1 MPRYAR
7 PKLASSANAK
17 RTKPYSGTETTICRP
32 SHSGSSYNGYG
43 RLNTECWMQEFPMRE
58 VVIASSVRTPVGRAV
73 KGTLRATRPD
83 ELGAIAI
90 KGALDR
96 VPQLDP
102 KEIEDVILGCAMPEA
117 EQGNNVART
126 ASLRA
131 GVPIEASAMTINR
144 FCSSGLQAIAMAAER
159 IMAGGAEVIVAG
171 GTESMSMVPMGGN
184 KISPNPWLV
193 EHYPDSLISMGL
205 TAERLASRFNISRE
219 GADNFSLRSHQ
230 KALAAIAAGKFDEET
245 VPVPVSFTT
254 PNGSKPKREEIIFKM
269 DEGPRADTSL
279 EALLALKPAFH
290 VKGTV
295 TAGNSSQMSDGAAAA
310 VVMSAERAK
319 ALGIKPLARYVS
331 FATAGYKPEEMGLG
345 PVFAIPKALK
355 IAGLKLS
362 DIDVIELNEAFA
374 AQSLAVIK
382 EAGLD
387 PDRVNP
393 NGGAIALGHPLGCT
407 GAKLTATIIRELKR
421 RNAKYGLVTMCVGG
435 GMGAA
440 GIFEN
445 L

>member
-1 MPRYAR
+1 
-7 PKLASSANAK
+7 
-17 RTKPYSGTETTICRP
+17 
-32 SHSGSSYNGYG
+32 
-43 RLNTECWMQEFPMRE
+43 MRE
-58 VVIASSVRTPVGRAV
+58 VIIASSVRTPVGRAF

-83 ELGAIAI
+83 ELAAITI
-90 KGALDR
+90 KGALER
-96 VPQLDP
+96 VPQIDP
-102 KEIEDVILGCAMPEA
+102 QEIEDVILGCAMPEA
-117 EQGNNVART
+117 EQGMNVARI

-131 GVPIEASAMTINR
+131 GLPVEVSALTINR

-159 IMAGGAEVIVAG
+159 IMSGGADMIVAG
-171 GTESMSMVPMGGN
+171 GTESMSMIPMGGH

-193 EHYPDSLISMGL
+193 DHYPDAYLSMGL
-205 TAERLASRFNISRE
+205 TAERLATRFGITRE
-219 GADNFSLRSHQ
+219 AADEFSLRSHQ
-230 KALAAIAAGKFDEET
+230 KALAAIQAGKFEDET
-245 VPVPVSFTT
+245 VSVPVSFTT
-254 PNGSKPKREEIIFKM
+254 PNGSKPKRQEIIFKA

-290 VKGTV
+290 AKGTV

-310 VVMSAERAK
+310 VVMSADRAK
-319 ALGIKPLARYVS
+319 ALGIKPLARYLA

-345 PVFAIPKALK
+345 PVFAIPKVLK
-355 IAGLKLS
+355 MAGLKLS

-374 AQSLAVIK
+374 AQSLAVIN

-387 PDRVNP
+387 PERVNP

-421 RNAKYGLVTMCVGG
+421 RNARYGMVTMCVGG

-445 L
+445 LN

>member
-1 MPRYAR
+1 
-7 PKLASSANAK
+7 
-17 RTKPYSGTETTICRP
+17 
-32 SHSGSSYNGYG
+32 
-43 RLNTECWMQEFPMRE
+43 MRE
-58 VVIASSVRTPVGRAV
+58 VVLVSSVRTPVGRAN

-83 ELGAIAI
+83 ELAAIAI

-102 KEIEDVILGCAMPEA
+102 NEIEDVILGCAMPEA
-117 EQGNNVART
+117 EQGMNVARI

-131 GVPIEASAMTINR
+131 GLPEQISAMTINR
-144 FCSSGLQAIAMAAER
+144 FCSSGLQSIAMAAER
-159 IMAGGAEVIVAG
+159 IQAGGAEVIIAG
-171 GTESMSMVPMGGN
+171 GTESMTMIPMGGH
-184 KISPNPWLV
+184 KVAPNPWLV
-193 EHYPDSLISMGL
+193 ENHPGAYLSMGL
-205 TAERLASRFNISRE
+205 TAERLAERFHITRE
-219 GADNFSLRSHQ
+219 EADAFSLASHQ
-230 KALAAIAAGKFDEET
+230 KALAAIAAGNFADET
-245 VPVPVSFTT
+245 IPVPVSFTT
-254 PNGSKPKREEIIFKM
+254 PNGSKPKRTEIIFKT
-269 DEGPRADTSL
+269 DEGPRADTTL
-279 EALLALKPAFH
+279 EALAALRPAFH
-290 VKGTV
+290 IKGTV

-310 VVMSAERAK
+310 VVMSADRAK
-319 ALGIKPLARYVS
+319 QLGIQPLARYVA

-355 IAGLKLS
+355 LAGLKLE
-362 DIDVIELNEAFA
+362 DIAVFELNEAFA

-407 GAKLTATIIRELKR
+407 GAKLTATLIRELQR
-421 RNAKYGLVTMCVGG
+421 RKARYGMVTMCVGG

-445 L
+445 LG

>member
-1 MPRYAR
+1 
-7 PKLASSANAK
+7 
-17 RTKPYSGTETTICRP
+17 
-32 SHSGSSYNGYG
+32 
-43 RLNTECWMQEFPMRE
+43 MRE
-58 VVIASSVRTPVGRAV
+58 VVLVSSVRTPVGRAY

-83 ELGAIAI
+83 DLGAIAI
-90 KGALDR
+90 RGALDR

-102 KEIEDVILGCAMPEA
+102 REIEDVILGCAMPEA

-144 FCSSGLQAIAMAAER
+144 FCSSGLQSIAMAAER
-159 IMAGGAEVIVAG
+159 IAGGGAEVIVAG
-171 GTESMSMVPMGGN
+171 GTESMSFVPMGGH

-193 EHYPDSLISMGL
+193 ENYPDSYLTMGL
-205 TAERLASRFNISRE
+205 TAERLAQRFGITRLE
-219 GADNFSLRSHQ
+219 ADEFSLRSHQ
-230 KALAAIAAGKFDEET
+230 KAIAALQAGKFEEET
-245 VPVPVSFTT
+245 VPVPVTFTT
-254 PNGSKPKREEIIFKM
+254 PNGSKPKKHDIIFKA

-279 EALLALKPAFH
+279 EVLLSLKPAFH
-290 VKGTV
+290 AKGTV

-319 ALGIKPLARYVS
+319 QLGIKPLARFVS

-355 IAGLKLS
+355 LGGLKLA
-362 DIDVIELNEAFA
+362 DIEVIELNEAFA
-374 AQSLAVIK
+374 AQALAVIK
-382 EAGLD
+382 EGGLD
-387 PDRVNP
+387 PARVNP
-393 NGGAIALGHPLGCT
+393 NGGAVALGHPLGCT
-407 GAKLTATIIRELKR
+407 GAKLTATVIRELQR
-421 RNAKYGLVTMCVGG
+421 RNARYGMVTMCVGG

-445 L
+445 LN

>member
-1 MPRYAR
+1 MKEAVIV
-7 PKLASSANAK
+7 SA
-17 RTKPYSGTETTICRP
+17 
-32 SHSGSSYNGYG
+32 
-43 RLNTECWMQEFPMRE
+43 
-58 VVIASSVRTPVGRAV
+58 VRTPVGRAF

-83 ELGAIAI
+83 ELAAIAI
-90 KGALDR
+90 RGALER
-96 VPQLDP
+96 VPQVDP
-102 KEIEDVILGCAMPEA
+102 KEIEDVILGCAMPEG
-117 EQGNNVART
+117 EQGMNVARI

-131 GVPIEASAMTINR
+131 GLPVEVSALTINR
-144 FCSSGLQAIAMAAER
+144 FCSSGLQSIAMGAER
-159 IMAGGAEVIVAG
+159 ILAGGADVIVAG
-171 GTESMSMVPMGGN
+171 GTESMSMIPMGGN

-193 EHYPDSLISMGL
+193 EHNPGAYLSMGL
-205 TAERLASRFNISRE
+205 TAERVGQRLGITRE
-219 GADNFSLRSHQ
+219 HSDEFSLRSHQ
-230 KALAAIAAGKFDEET
+230 RALAAIQAGKFVDET
-245 VPVPVSFTT
+245 VPVPVSFTV
-254 PNGSKPKREEIIFKM
+254 PNGKKPRRHEVTFKV

-290 VKGTV
+290 AKGIV

-310 VVMSAERAK
+310 VVMSADRAK
-319 ALGIKPLARYVS
+319 ALGIQPLVRYVS
-331 FATAGYKPEEMGLG
+331 FATAGFKPEEMGLG

-355 IAGLKLS
+355 LAGLSLS

-387 PDRVNP
+387 PEKINP

-407 GAKLTATIIRELKR
+407 GAKLTASIIRELKR
-421 RNAKYGLVTMCVGG
+421 RKAHYGMVTMCVGG

-445 L
+445 VN

>member
-1 MPRYAR
+1 
-7 PKLASSANAK
+7 
-17 RTKPYSGTETTICRP
+17 
-32 SHSGSSYNGYG
+32 
-43 RLNTECWMQEFPMRE
+43 MRE
-58 VVIASSVRTPVGRAV
+58 VVIVSCVRTPVGRAF

-83 ELGAIAI
+83 ELAAMAI

-96 VPQLDP
+96 TPQLDL

-117 EQGNNVART
+117 EQGMNVARI
-126 ASLRA
+126 AALRA
-131 GVPIEASAMTINR
+131 GLPVEVSALTINR
-144 FCSSGLQAIAMAAER
+144 FCSSGLQAIALAAER
-159 IMAGGAEVIVAG
+159 IGSGGAEAIVAG
-171 GTESMSMVPMGGN
+171 GTESMSMIPMGGH

-193 EHYPDSLISMGL
+193 DHYPDAYLSMGL
-205 TAERLASRFNISRE
+205 TAERVGQRFGITRE
-219 GADNFSLRSHQ
+219 AADEFSLHSHQ
-230 KALAAIAAGKFDEET
+230 KALAAIQAGKFEDET
-245 VPVPVSFTT
+245 VPVDVSFTT
-254 PNGSKPKREEIIFKM
+254 PNGSKPKKHEITFKT
-269 DEGPRADTSL
+269 DEGPRTDTSL
-279 EALLALKPAFH
+279 EALLSLKAAFH
-290 VKGTV
+290 HKGTV

-310 VVMSAERAK
+310 VVMSAERARQ
-319 ALGIKPLARYVS
+319 LGIKPLARYIS

-355 IAGLKLS
+355 LAGLKLS
-362 DIDVIELNEAFA
+362 DMDVIELNEAFA

-387 PDRVNP
+387 PGRVNP

-421 RNAKYGLVTMCVGG
+421 RSGRYGLVTMCVGG

-445 L
+445 LS